1 MTLNFINSQ
10 EYQNEMNKFLV
21 DNKFDLNEAEAYSEN
36 YKHRHFTCKKKLQIW
51 RWRGMYQYK
60 DYILNIIQNKDIIV
74 DFGGAACPL
83 GLNSVVVDFLK
94 EDLYGNKVKYNN
106 LNDIKSQIDV
116 IFSSHCLEH
125 IEDIPQILKTFQSKM
140 KENGNLLIFVPAW
153 TCKRWRYGTHK
164 HSRYNDHKWTIALSN
179 DNSSELKNIKKLL
192 YIDTLISNFF
202 NIKIC
207 EYCGDNSIFIH
218 CTSN

>member
-1 MTLNFINSQ
+1 
-10 EYQNEMNKFLV
+10 
-21 DNKFDLNEAEAYSEN
+21 
-36 YKHRHFTCKKKLQIW
+36 
-51 RWRGMYQYK
+51 MYQYK